1 MAGASGFGYRSSDF
15 NLARPAR
22 GFAALGAGIVFG
34 LAHIAHGTVFGIS
47 HAALIFF
54 VGAGFFAAAAWASA
68 ALVTADIA
76 QAAGFGAGSA
86 DNSLVFA
93 AGRFAAF
100 RADIIF
106 VGTNIFG
113 YSGTIRTN

>member
-1 MAGASGFGYRSSDF
+1 MANTSGFGYRGSDF
-15 NLARPAR
+15 DLTLATR
-22 GFAALGAGIVFG
+22 GFTTLGAGIVFG
-34 LAHIAHGTVFGIS
+34 LAHIAHGAVFGIS
-47 HAALIFF
+47 HTALIFF

-106 VGTNIFG
+106 VSTNIFG